1 MALLPLQSQT
11 WNNLS
16 KLLAYLPP
24 QRNRQLVVVMLAAF
38 FQGVMDIALVAL
50 LARLVGLL
58 AGNNL
63 QDKIPGIRVFGGVLL
78 DQAGWIIGLLILFFW
93 LASGVRFGVA
103 LMQSLLSAEIWND
116 LVNRVYLSLMRQN
129 YDFFVGGKS
138 REIALQFNRIFSN
151 VSTGVIAPL
160 IASAG
165 SLVSILSLITG
176 IVLILGVKA
185 FVIFSLM
192 VFCYLLASKLI
203 TPYLR
208 LATKQRIRYRKRI
221 SMILSESIGSMREV
235 QLYGAEKYFSSR
247 FSRDGGI
254 AKRYDRLSRLLPDIP
269 RLVIEPAGITI
280 LFVVFI
286 GPALLRG
293 DMNSFQE
300 TIPEI
305 SAILIALL
313 RVSGPLQSLFR
324 SVNRLRGGLP
334 QIQEALE
341 LLELNPDRLLLDS
354 PGVPSASGLIPQ
366 RFIQLK
372 SVSFRFRQPEVDVIH
387 GIDLTIPSGSRIAF
401 VGKTGSGKTT
411 LAHLILGLYHPSAGA
426 LCIDGI
432 PVTSQE
438 LPAWQANCSF
448 VPQNVK
454 LTNGSVRDNVAFGQ
468 ESDSIDDDRVWAS
481 LEAAQ
486 FDDVVAG
493 MTYGL
498 YTLVGDDGAKLSG
511 GQRQR
516 LALAR
521 AFYRDA
527 RVLVLDEATSA
538 LDNKTEHDVMQALDI
553 IGRRC
558 TTIVIAHRLSTVK
571 KCDRIYEIDRGRIV
585 ASGSFSELC
594 ERSESFRAMTLLDI
608 TNG

>member
-1 MALLPLQSQT
+1 MPFQSQT
-11 WNNLS
+11 LINLR
-16 KLLAYLPP
+16 KLLAFLPRR
-24 QRNRQLVVVMLAAF
+24 RNQQLLIVMLAAF
-38 FQGVMDIALVAL
+38 FQGVMDVFLVAL

-63 QDKIPGIRVFGGVLL
+63 QDKIPGIKVFGGALL
-78 DQAGWIIGLLILFFW
+78 DQAGWIVGLLILTFW
-93 LASGVRFGVA
+93 LASGVRFGVS

-116 LVNRVYLSLMRQN
+116 LVNHVYLTLMRQE
-129 YDFFVGGKS
+129 YEFFVGGRSKG
-138 REIALQFNRIFSN
+138 IALQFNRIFNN

-160 IASAG
+160 ITSSG
-165 SLVSILSLITG
+165 NLVSILSLITG
-176 IVLILGVKA
+176 IVIVLGVKA
-185 FVIFSLM
+185 FIIFSLM
-192 VFCYLLASKLI
+192 VFSYVIASRLI

-208 LATKQRIRYRKRI
+208 LATKQKIRYRKRI

-235 QLYGAEKYFSSR
+235 QLYGAEGFFAAR
-247 FSRDGGI
+247 FARDGGI
-254 AKRYDRLSRLLPDIP
+254 AKRYDRIARLLPDIP

-280 LFVVFI
+280 LFAVFI
-286 GPALLRG
+286 GPSLVSG
-293 DMNSFQE
+293 DLDSFQE
-300 TIPEI
+300 TLPEI

-313 RVSGPLQSLFR
+313 RISGPLQSLFR
-324 SVNRLRGGLP
+324 SVNKLRGGLP
-334 QIQEALE
+334 QMREALD

-354 PGVPSASGLIPQ
+354 SGVPSPSGLMPQ

-372 SVSFRFRQPEVDVIH
+372 NVSFSFRQTEADVIH
-387 GIDLTIPSGSRIAF
+387 DIDLTIPSGSRIAF

-411 LAHLILGLYHPSAGA
+411 LAHLILGLYNPTVGT

-432 PVTSQE
+432 PVTAQE

-448 VPQNVK
+448 VPQNVR
-454 LTNGSVRDNVAFGQ
+454 LTSGSVRDNVAFGQ
-468 ESDSIDDDRVWAS
+468 HSDSIDDSRVWTS

-493 MTYGL
+493 MPYGL
-498 YTLVGDDGAKLSG
+498 YTMVGDDGAKLSG

-521 AFYRDA
+521 AFYREA
-527 RVLVLDEATSA
+527 KVLVLDEATSA

-553 IGRRC
+553 VGRRC

-571 KCDRIYEIDRGRIV
+571 KCDRIYEIVDGRIV
-585 ASGSFSELC
+585 ASGSFDELC
-594 ERSESFRAMTLLDI
+594 ERSESFREMTLFGA
-608 TNG
+608 T

>member
-63 QDKIPGIRVFGGVLL
+63 QDKIPGIKVFGGVLL

-203 TPYLR
+203 TPCLR
-208 LATKQRIRYRKRI
+208 LAT
-221 SMILSESIGSMREV
+221 
-235 QLYGAEKYFSSR
+235 
-247 FSRDGGI
+247 
-254 AKRYDRLSRLLPDIP
+254 
-269 RLVIEPAGITI
+269 
-280 LFVVFI
+280 
-286 GPALLRG
+286 
-293 DMNSFQE
+293 
-300 TIPEI
+300 
-305 SAILIALL
+305 
-313 RVSGPLQSLFR
+313 
-324 SVNRLRGGLP
+324 
-334 QIQEALE
+334 
-341 LLELNPDRLLLDS
+341 
-354 PGVPSASGLIPQ
+354 
-366 RFIQLK
+366 
-372 SVSFRFRQPEVDVIH
+372 
-387 GIDLTIPSGSRIAF
+387 
-401 VGKTGSGKTT
+401 
-411 LAHLILGLYHPSAGA
+411 
-426 LCIDGI
+426 
-432 PVTSQE
+432 
-438 LPAWQANCSF
+438 
-448 VPQNVK
+448 
-454 LTNGSVRDNVAFGQ
+454 
-468 ESDSIDDDRVWAS
+468 
-481 LEAAQ
+481 
-486 FDDVVAG
+486 
-493 MTYGL
+493 
-498 YTLVGDDGAKLSG
+498 
-511 GQRQR
+511 
-516 LALAR
+516 
-521 AFYRDA
+521 
-527 RVLVLDEATSA
+527 
-538 LDNKTEHDVMQALDI
+538 
-553 IGRRC
+553 
-558 TTIVIAHRLSTVK
+558 
-571 KCDRIYEIDRGRIV
+571 
-585 ASGSFSELC
+585 
-594 ERSESFRAMTLLDI
+594 
-608 TNG
+608 

>member
-1 MALLPLQSQT
+1 MPFQSQT
-11 WNNLS
+11 LTNLR
-16 KLLAYLPP
+16 KLLAYLPRR
-24 QRNRQLVVVMLAAF
+24 RNQQLIVVMVAAF
-38 FQGVMDIALVAL
+38 FQGVMDVFLVAL

-63 QDKIPGIRVFGGVLL
+63 QDKIPGIRVFGGALL
-78 DQAGWIIGLLILFFW
+78 DQAGWIVGLLILTFW
-93 LASGVRFGVA
+93 LASAVRFGVS

-116 LVNRVYLSLMRQN
+116 LVNSVYLTLMRQE
-129 YDFFVGGKS
+129 YEYFVGNRSKG
-138 REIALQFNRIFSN
+138 IALQFNRIFNN

-160 IASAG
+160 ITSSG
-165 SLVSILSLITG
+165 NLVSILSLIVG
-176 IVLILGVKA
+176 IVLVLGVKA
-185 FVIFSLM
+185 FIVFSLM
-192 VFCYLLASKLI
+192 VFSYVVASKLI

-208 LATKQRIRYRKRI
+208 LATKQKIRYRKRI
-221 SMILSESIGSMREV
+221 SMILNESIGSMREV
-235 QLYGAEKYFSSR
+235 QLYGAEAFFSSR
-247 FSRDGGI
+247 FARDGGI
-254 AKRYDRLSRLLPDIP
+254 AKRYDRISRLLPDIP

-280 LFVVFI
+280 LFAVFV
-286 GPALLRG
+286 GPSLVTG
-293 DMNSFQE
+293 DLDSFRQ
-300 TIPEI
+300 TLPEI

-313 RVSGPLQSLFR
+313 RISGPLQSLFR
-324 SVNRLRGGLP
+324 SVNKLRGGLP
-334 QIQEALE
+334 QMQEALD
-341 LLELNPDRLLLDS
+341 LLELSPDRLLIS
-354 PGVPSASGLIPQ
+354 SEGVPSPSGLMPQ

-372 SVSFRFRQPEVDVIH
+372 NVSFSFQQSEVDIIH
-387 GIDLTIPSGSRIAF
+387 NVDLTIPSGSRIAF

-411 LAHLILGLYHPSAGA
+411 LAHLILGLYQPTEGT

-432 PVTSQE
+432 PVTAQE

-448 VPQNVK
+448 VPQNVR
-454 LTNGSVRDNVAFGQ
+454 LTSGSVRDNVAFGQ
-468 ESDSIDDDRVWAS
+468 HSDSIDDARVWTS

-486 FDDVVAG
+486 FDDAVAG
-493 MTYGL
+493 MPYGL
-498 YTLVGDDGAKLSG
+498 YTMVGHDGAKLSG

-521 AFYRDA
+521 AFYREA
-527 RVLVLDEATSA
+527 KVLVLDEATSA

-553 IGRRC
+553 VGRRC

-571 KCDRIYEIDRGRIV
+571 KCDRIYEILDGRIV